1 MLRRLLLVLIAI
13 LFSVSNIVYGQNDS
27 IPEEEEEEVVY
38 ESLYGPTVGLGI
50 GMFKFYGD
58 ILDDNHGNPLV
69 SNIGYDLHVKQQL
82 NSFLT
87 AKFYVLF
94 GTLSANERSIKRN
107 LNFRSS
113 ITVGGFAL
121 MYNFDHFLKE
131 ERIISPFVSL
141 GIESVEFHSKT
152 DLYDENGNEY
162 NYWSDGSIRNIAETA
177 PNAIEA
183 VIVQRDYF
191 YETDLRELNV
201 DGFGKYPERTWAVP
215 VGVGAKMHMT
225 KNIDFTVGTSLHFTF
240 SDVVDNITDQSGGE
254 RIGVQ
259 QGNGGNDRFLMT
271 SFSISYNFLKHKKVE
286 KVEGFEELPD
296 YLAYD
301 NADEDGDGV
310 VDFIDECPWTPAGV
324 EVDEKGCPLDKDG
337 DFVPN
342 YKDDELETRESAAVT
357 PSGVEMTDDM
367 IFEAYQRY
375 LDSTGMFIETETKV
389 IAADQTKKKNRRYKV
404 QLGSFTEAIDAEL
417 VDKFLSI
424 PDVEIT
430 AIGDTITVIVA
441 GDYTTLP
448 EAVQRKRK
456 LAEEGFDAAVVVEQ
470 EKDGTFSSVGDA
482 ANNMDVGAYATESIN
497 SQGLIFRVQLGAFSK
512 RLSKKYVKGLNNI
525 MEVRADDG
533 LWKYMFGKS
542 YKTIDAAAGG
552 KIDLAI
558 DYGVQDAFIVAYKDG
573 KRISLTQ
580 ARKIQAK
587 GDEGASSSV
596 IKKINKKDVSFKVQV
611 GTYKNQLPTDVLSKL
626 MQLEAIGQTELDGGL
641 TRYTAGEFTS
651 YKEAEEYQK
660 RIAESGLGGA
670 FVIAFNKEELIPV
683 SQAREVL
690 GE

>member
-1 MLRRLLLVLIAI
+1 MLRRLLLVFITI
-13 LFSVSNIVYGQNDS
+13 LFSVTNVVYGQNDS

-38 ESLYGPTVGLGI
+38 ESLYGPTVGLGV
-50 GMFKFYGD
+50 GMFKFFGD

-82 NSFLT
+82 NPYLT

-94 GTLSANERSIKRN
+94 GTLSANERSVNRN

-121 MYNFDHFLKE
+121 MYNFNQFLKE
-131 ERIISPFVSL
+131 DRIISPYVSL

-152 DLYDENGNEY
+152 DLFDEHGNEY
-162 NYWSDGSIRNIAETA
+162 NYWSDGSIRDIAENS
-177 PNAIEA
+177 PNASQA
-183 VIVQRDYF
+183 VIIQRDYF

-201 DGFGKYPERTWAVP
+201 DGFGKYPERTFAVP
-215 VGVGAKMHMT
+215 VGVGAKLHMT
-225 KNIDFTVGTSLHFTF
+225 ENIDFTVGTALHFTF
-240 SDVVDNITDQSGGE
+240 SDYVDNISDESGGE
-254 RIGVQ
+254 RIGTQ
-259 QGNGGNDRFLMT
+259 PGNGGNDRFLMT
-271 SFSISYNFLKHKKVE
+271 SFSLSYNFLKHKKVE
-286 KVEGFEELPD
+286 VIEEFEELPD

-301 NADEDGDGV
+301 KDDEDGDGV
-310 VDFIDECPWTPAGV
+310 VDFIDECPWTPKGV
-324 EVDEKGCPLDKDG
+324 EVDAKGCPLDKDG

-342 YKDDELETRESAAVT
+342 YKDDELESREFAAVT
-357 PSGVEMTDDM
+357 PAGVEMTDDM

-375 LDSTGMFIETETKV
+375 LDSTGMFVETERKV
-389 IAADQTKKKNRRYKV
+389 IAAEKGKNKNKRYKV

-441 GDYTTLP
+441 GDYNSLP

-456 LAEEGFDAAVVVEQ
+456 LSEEGFNAAVVVEQ
-470 EKDGTFSSVGDA
+470 EKDGTFSSVGDE
-482 ANNMDVGAYATESIN
+482 ANNMDVSAYETESVN

-533 LWKYMFGKS
+533 LWKYMFGRS
-542 YKTIDAAAGG
+542 YKTIDGAAGG

-573 KRISLTQ
+573 KRISLKE
-580 ARKIQAK
+580 ARKIQAQ
-587 GDEGASSSV
+587 GAEGASSSA
-596 IKKINKKDVSFKVQV
+596 IKKINKKDITFKVQV

-626 MQLEAIGQTELDGGL
+626 MELESIGQTELEGGL
-641 TRYTAGEFTS
+641 TRYTAGEFKS
-651 YKEAEEYQK
+651 FAEAEEYQK
-660 RIAESGLGGA
+660 RIAEAGIGGA
-670 FVIAFNKEELIPV
+670 FVIAFDKEKLIPV
-683 SQAREVL
+683 
-690 GE
+690 